1 MNNLIASEM
10 GTMKRSMGSYERV
23 YKKDLTEPE
32 CLERLG
38 GVPWRGGFRAECY
51 RMKVWEA
58 ELRGDCMKAL
68 K

>member
-38 GVPWRGGFRAECY
+38 GVP
-51 RMKVWEA
+51 
-58 ELRGDCMKAL
+58 
-68 K
+68 